1 LTLVTLTVYYLLVDN
16 FGIICTK
23 YFSSHSALER
33 EEFTETAQCG
43 KHALPHICGQ
53 IFLEEN
59 LVIRGREARFFLP
72 TLKKYSGT
80 VSAESRQYF
89 QR

>member
-1 LTLVTLTVYYLLVDN
+1 MTFVTPTVYYLLVDN

-33 EEFTETAQCG
+33 EEFTKTAQCG

-53 IFLEEN
+53 IFMEEN
-59 LVIRGREARFFLP
+59 LDIADAKPGFFF
-72 TLKKYSGT
+72 
-80 VSAESRQYF
+80 RH
-89 QR
+89 